1 MGIFDKIKNTFRKNE
16 KEEINDVSSNEIKIY
31 NQGLTK
37 SRENFV
43 SKLVNLTNKYSKVTE
58 EYLDE
63 LEEILIMADIGVN
76 TVMEFM
82 DRFRQRINHENLTYT
97 SSLK

>member
-58 EYLDE
+58 
-63 LEEILIMADIGVN
+63 
-76 TVMEFM
+76 
-82 DRFRQRINHENLTYT
+82 
-97 SSLK
+97 

>member
-16 KEEINDVSSNEIKIY
+16 KEEINDASSNEIKIY

-63 LEEILIMADIGVN
+63 LEEILIMADIGV
-76 TVMEFM
+76 TLKLQIFL
-82 DRFRQRINHENLTYT
+82 DQKQTSYYIRRFYG
-97 SSLK
+97 